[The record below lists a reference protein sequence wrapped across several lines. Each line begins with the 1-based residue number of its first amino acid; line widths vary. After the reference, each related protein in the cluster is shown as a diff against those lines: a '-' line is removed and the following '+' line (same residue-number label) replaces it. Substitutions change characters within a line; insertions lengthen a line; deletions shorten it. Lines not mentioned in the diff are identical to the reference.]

1 LKKTLIIGFGN
12 IDRQD
17 DGVAWHVLL
26 RIAQRLNR
34 LASTND
40 EIEFELVG
48 LNPELVYVLQLTP
61 ELAETI
67 AGFERICFID
77 AHTGRIEQEF
87 LLSPLQAGYQNS
99 PFTHHMTP
107 ETLLSLASALYQKAP
122 QAALASIR
130 GHEFNFSR
138 ELSARTDQLADQA
151 VNQIIKWLDE

>member
-1 LKKTLIIGFGN
+1 MKKTLIIGFGN

-17 DGVAWHVLL
+17 DGVAWHVLQ

-61 ELAETI
+61 ELADTI
-67 AGFERICFID
+67 AGFECICFID
-77 AHTGRIEQEF
+77 AHTGRIEQEL
-87 LLSPLQAGYQNS
+87 LLSPLLAGYQNS

-107 ETLLSLASALYQKAP
+107 ETLLSLTSTLYHKAP
-122 QAALASIR
+122 QATLASIR
-130 GHEFNFSR
+130 GYEFNFSR
-138 ELSARTDQLADQA
+138 DLSARTDQLADQA